1 MLPNVRKTNF
11 LIFIACTLMILAAL
25 YMEHV
30 MGMNPCPLCIT
41 QRGFVILTG
50 LLALIAAFHNPALA
64 GRRIYAVLGV
74 ISPILGACFAGRQL
88 WLQYMPADQAAS
100 CGPSSLSYILEEFAF
115 LEGLDLLLQG
125 DGSCAH
131 VDKILGLSLA
141 LWTFIAFIGLAGV
154 NLYQVIRKSDKLA

>member
-50 LLALIAAFHNPALA
+50 LLALIAAFHNPALT

-154 NLYQVIRKSDKLA
+154 NLYQAIRKSDKLA

>member
-1 MLPNVRKTNF
+1 MLPSVRKTNF
-11 LIFIACTLMILAAL
+11 LIFITCTLMMLAAL

-50 LLALIAAFHNPALA
+50 LLALIAALHNPHLV
-64 GRRIYAVLGV
+64 GRRVYALIGI

-88 WLQYMPADQAAS
+88 WLQSAPPEAAAS
-100 CGPSSLSYILEEFAF
+100 CGPSSLSYILDVYPF
-115 LEGLDLLLQG
+115 LEGLDVLLQG

-131 VDKILGLSLA
+131 VDKVLGLSLA
-141 LWTFIAFIGLAGV
+141 LWTFMAFIGLAGV
-154 NLYQVIRKSDKLA
+154 NLYQLIRKSDKLA